1 MSKEQSS
8 PKSNQVA
15 QTKDQIKIP
24 GKYHVVFINDDF
36 TPMFFVNIVLSRFFR
51 KSEIES
57 ASIMMNAHE
66 KGKSIVGIYTKEIAN
81 TKCNQ
86 SIRFSRKHNYPLLLT
101 NEPE

>member
-1 MSKEQSS
+1 MAGKRDEKRQSDTTVLDKVEKP
-8 PKSNQVA
+8 PKY
-15 QTKDQIKIP
+15 K
-24 GKYHVVFINDDF
+24 VVLHNDDF

-51 KSEIES
+51 KSEFEA

-66 KGKSIVGIYTKEIAN
+66 KGKSVVGIYTKEIAS

>member
-1 MSKEQSS
+1 MAGKRDEKRQSDTRVLDRVEKP
-8 PKSNQVA
+8 PKY
-15 QTKDQIKIP
+15 K
-24 GKYHVVFINDDF
+24 VVLHNDDF
-36 TPMFFVNIVLSRFFR
+36 TPMFFVNIVL
-51 KSEIES
+51 
-57 ASIMMNAHE
+57 SIMMNAHE

>member
-1 MSKEQSS
+1 MAGKRDEKRQSDTRVLDRVEKP
-8 PKSNQVA
+8 PKY
-15 QTKDQIKIP
+15 K
-24 GKYHVVFINDDF
+24 VVLHNDDF

-51 KSEIES
+51 KSEIE
-57 ASIMMNAHE
+57 AAGIMMNAHE
-66 KGKSIVGIYTKEIAN
+66 KGKEYCGDLYQRDIN